1 MDVRFNMFG
10 QGNIDP
16 FRTRTLMTNYT
27 VRPVPLGTVTGG
39 TITPQLSRGLIQT
52 LTVNASFTLASPI
65 DNESGFS
72 QIIMT
77 NGTAG
82 SYTLT
87 ATTGYTIVGSG
98 TYDGGA
104 SVVNHAR
111 ITKNGSTS
119 YIEFVQNA

>member
-1 MDVRFNMFG
+1 MDVRFNTFG

-39 TITPQLSRGLIQT
+39 TITPQISRGLIQT

-65 DNESGFS
+65 DNESGFTE
-72 QIIMT
+72 IIMT

-82 SYTLT
+82 SYVLT
-87 ATTGYTIVGSG
+87 ATTGYTVVGAGTFSGAASIVNF
-98 TYDGGA
+98 A
-104 SVVNHAR
+104 L
-111 ITKNGSTS
+111 ITKVGSTS
-119 YIEFVQNA
+119 YIEFGQPA